1 MLRAVT
7 NRNVIGVLL
16 HSGRNCSSVIT
27 LLSHP
32 TQWWQSDT
40 ASWGQE
46 PKLARGA
53 SGRAQGCTVWL
64 AKKPGTERGLL
75 ILEIFSWVENQSA
88 ADVTFPL
95 LPPCSALASQDPCCP
110 SQTSAPE
117 TYLSLA
123 PLQTHIR
130 DFDIE
135 DIQIQHWIYIWKHV
149 ERM

>member
-1 MLRAVT
+1 MLLEYYCTLGGIVQVSLHCYPIRPSGG
-7 NRNVIGVLL
+7 NRTRPAG
-16 HSGRNCSSVIT
+16 GRN
-27 LLSHP
+27 LN
-32 TQWWQSDT
+32 W
-40 ASWGQE
+40 
-46 PKLARGA
+46 ARGA

-88 ADVTFPL
+88 AAVTFPL
-95 LPPCSALASQDPCCP
+95 VPPCSALASRDPCCP

-123 PLQTHIR
+123 PLQTHIP

-135 DIQIQHWIYIWKHV
+135 GIQIQLLIYIRKHV

>member
-46 PKLARGA
+46 PKLG
-53 SGRAQGCTVWL
+53 SWCIGSCTRLHCV
-64 AKKPGTERGLL
+64 AVKKPGTERGLL

-88 ADVTFPL
+88 AAVTFPL
-95 LPPCSALASQDPCCP
+95 VPPYSALASRDPCCP

-123 PLQTHIR
+123 PLQTHIP

-135 DIQIQHWIYIWKHV
+135 GIQIQLLIYIRKHV